1 MKRRDLMKRIISYA
15 RRTDQDLRITEGAN
29 HTKVKLGERQAV
41 VARHSEISDLTAKG
55 IFKQL
60 GME

>member
-1 MKRRDLMKRIISYA
+1 MKRIISYA